1 MCKSTVMKQAHA
13 MCRATIRAGD
23 NYHVTLGACIR
34 AIHAKPSMFDRV
46 KSAVAGINFGGLLV
60 SASIAFVVLLY
71 IALVVANGQVY
82 NDRVADRVADRAN
95 AKRMEAI
102 ETAIQARDNFEFA
115 QILRKANA
123 LQAAHLATYK

>member
-13 MCRATIRAGD
+13 MCRATIQAGD

-34 AIHAKPSMFDRV
+34 AIHAKPSTFDRV
-46 KSAVAGINFGGLLV
+46 KSAAVSINFGGLLV
-60 SASIAFVVLLY
+60 SASIAFIVLLF
-71 IALVVANGQVY
+71 IALTVANGQVY
-82 NDRVADRVADRAN
+82 NDRVADRAN
-95 AKRMEAI
+95 VKRMDAI
-102 ETAIQARDNFEFA
+102 ETAIQARDDNEFA